1 MNNLKDICKIAVVQA
16 SPVMFDAGACTDK
29 AVELIERASR
39 KEKDGSHAEL
49 IVFPEL
55 FIPGYPYGMTFGFTV
70 GRRKEEGRKDWKIY
84 YDNSIVIPGPETKK
98 MGAVSYTH
106 LDVYKRQVYRQDAG
120 S

>member
-55 FIPGYPYGMTFGFTV
+55 FHTWLPLRYDFRLYSRKPK
-70 GRRKEEGRKDWKIY
+70 RRRQKRLEDILRQLY
-84 YDNSIVIPGPETKK
+84 SNSRT
-98 MGAVSYTH
+98 
-106 LDVYKRQVYRQDAG
+106 
-120 S
+120 

>member
-55 FIPGYPYGMTFGFTV
+55 FIPGYPYGMTFGFT
-70 GRRKEEGRKDWKIY
+70 GRKPQRRRQKRLEDILRQLY
-84 YDNSIVIPGPETKK
+84 SNSRT
-98 MGAVSYTH
+98 
-106 LDVYKRQVYRQDAG
+106 
-120 S
+120 